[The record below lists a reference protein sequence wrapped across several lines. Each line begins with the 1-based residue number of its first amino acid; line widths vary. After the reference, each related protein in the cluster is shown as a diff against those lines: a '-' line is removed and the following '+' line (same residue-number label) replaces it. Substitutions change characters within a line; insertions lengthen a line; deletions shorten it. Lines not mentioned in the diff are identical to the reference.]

1 MNQLE
6 KAKEF
11 RRNAT
16 NKNLTERKEVHE
28 NKKKKEI
35 HEDNINHLIIRHT

>member
-28 NKKKKEI
+28 NKKKKKYMK
-35 HEDNINHLIIRHT
+35 IISTI